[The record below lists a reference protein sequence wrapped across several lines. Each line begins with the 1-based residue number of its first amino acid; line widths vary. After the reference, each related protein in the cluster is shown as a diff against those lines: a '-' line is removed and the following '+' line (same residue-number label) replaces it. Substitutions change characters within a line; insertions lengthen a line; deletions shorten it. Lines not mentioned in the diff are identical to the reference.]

1 MTKIKSYLIRMVYF
15 QVQDKIT
22 QVQGEKSEI
31 QSGPLYCY
39 LIALYC
45 CSIDARL
52 LFNQSEVAYQQKIR
66 KHKKPIIYP
75 FETKIAIHFFFFL
88 VFKGH
93 FKLTLEG
100 VLREKKEHLM
110 APIVDLGFLY
120 PKLSKVFY

>member
-45 CSIDARL
+45 CLIDARL
-52 LFNQSEVAYQQKIR
+52 LFNQSKVAYQQKIR

-75 FETKIAIHFFFFL
+75 FETKIAIHFFFF
-88 VFKGH
+88 
-93 FKLTLEG
+93 
-100 VLREKKEHLM
+100 
-110 APIVDLGFLY
+110 
-120 PKLSKVFY
+120 

>member
-22 QVQGEKSEI
+22 QVQGEKRKI
-31 QSGPLYCY
+31 QSGPLYCC

-45 CSIDARL
+45 HSIDARL

-66 KHKKPIIYP
+66 KRKKAIIYP
-75 FETKIAIHFFFFL
+75 FETQIAILFFFFL

-93 FKLTLEG
+93 YKLTLEG
-100 VLREKKEHLM
+100 VLREKREHLV

-120 PKLSKVFY
+120 PKL

>member
-31 QSGPLYCY
+31 QSGPLYFC

-52 LFNQSEVAYQQKIR
+52 LFNQSEVAYQQKIKKR
-66 KHKKPIIYP
+66 KKPIIYP
-75 FETKIAIHFFFFL
+75 FETQIAILFFFF
-88 VFKGH
+88 FS
-93 FKLTLEG
+93 
-100 VLREKKEHLM
+100 
-110 APIVDLGFLY
+110 I
-120 PKLSKVFY
+120 